1 MNPTLNQTIKRI
13 ITEVSSDVNN
23 EELVDLTCAGG
34 NINPISSPPPNNAK
48 VAGIVHLWSHP
59 CGPWLYPYSLG
70 STPTGSKVYVSE
82 QTDLIAG
89 LTPTSPIEQRSQ
101 AYYDQVVSQSG
112 PISAGDVLHLSES
125 ACWGA
130 APHSCI
136 RYEGTTNSGTNSSL
150 LFQGV
155 AYHGGPFGSCGDCG
169 VDIPATNH
177 GCQDPNALNTQ
188 PHPNYNGPTGTY
200 NGTWGTP
207 PSQGNCQGSWSQQT
221 YYLPLYQNTGGIM
234 TTTGNNPNNA
244 GNPSPQPWCIPKFI
258 HASHVSCCN
267 YNAGCIDNGMFSN
280 SPTPGVPASNY
291 DPNANSDCNGKP
303 CSAVEAEVTGY
314 GWLSN
319 HSCCTYD
326 AVVDKEGCD
335 DPTALNYGICCDG
348 DPNCTPTISNPKC
361 CRYEGGDEDRGCMDP
376 NALNYNKCCDTTDP
390 NCVPNIDTKDCCK
403 YDVEPSIHVWD
414 LGTCCQPGQACGLWY
429 PMLGSSLGISFVVTN
444 PVYQQANNDLW
455 LALGSPAVGDFNR
468 IYAQGTCVEYI
479 GLIPLNTYP
488 IWNASSVNN
497 TFLNSWPLDTN
508 LYNDCKCEDGRGG
521 TEDKGCMDPNALNN
535 GECCNGD
542 PNCTAI
548 YPNPEC
554 CRYEDNPVDEIY
566 CECCDKFGDNISM
579 VQTVSSPADCIG
591 AENTVYSGMGVYGC
605 NVSPVSGGPGT
616 KCKKPIP
623 TNDFPVEL
631 SEEIKRIK
639 ELL

>member
-1 MNPTLNQTIKRI
+1 MRQKLELRDKIREAINVSVGEDKLNTSCGSGLPHVWIIGKEEENTTLTEQTQG
-13 ITEVSSDVNN
+13 VW
-23 EELVDLTCAGG
+23 
-34 NINPISSPPPNNAK
+34 
-48 VAGIVHLWSHP
+48 HLFENS
-59 CGPWLYPYSLG
+59 CSPWLYPYTSN
-70 STPTGSKVYVSE
+70 TTNAVPYKSKTTTLAMGYTYPSVTNIQE
-82 QTDLIAG
+82 NH
-89 LTPTSPIEQRSQ
+89 
-101 AYYDQVVSQSG
+101 AYYDYLVQQAG
-112 PISAGDVLHLSES
+112 PISPGDILFIGED
-125 ACWGA
+125 ACWGTS
-130 APHSCI
+130 PHQCI
-136 RYEGTTNSGTNSSL
+136 KYVGTTTGWPGNGLQFHGATFFAGPYQDCSSCNVDPTN
-150 LFQGV
+150 
-155 AYHGGPFGSCGDCG
+155 Y
-169 VDIPATNH
+169 
-177 GCQDPNALNTQ
+177 GCSDPNALNTDIS
-188 PHPNYNGPTGTY
+188 PNFSSWIAQY
-200 NGTWGTP
+200 NGTGGYP
-207 PSQGNCQGSWSQQT
+207 IIGVDCDGSWANGTSYGSSWQVNVPNMT
-221 YYLPLYQNTGGIM
+221 PTGSG
-234 TTTGNNPNNA
+234 
-244 GNPSPQPWCIPKFI
+244 PQPWCVP
-258 HASHVSCCN
+258 SGVSFPSIACCS
-267 YNAGCIDNGMFSN
+267 YNPGCIDNGMFSN
-280 SPTPGVPASNY
+280 SPTPGVPALNY
-291 DPNANSDCNGKP
+291 DPNANGDCSSKP
-303 CSAVEAEVTGY
+303 CSENEAWISDHG
-314 GWLSN
+314 
-319 HSCCTYD
+319 CCTYD

>member
-1 MNPTLNQTIKRI
+1 MRQKLELRDKIREAINVSVGEDKLNTSCGSGLPHVWIIGKEEENTTLTEQTQG
-13 ITEVSSDVNN
+13 VW
-23 EELVDLTCAGG
+23 
-34 NINPISSPPPNNAK
+34 
-48 VAGIVHLWSHP
+48 HLFENS
-59 CGPWLYPYSLG
+59 CSPWLYPYTSN
-70 STPTGSKVYVSE
+70 TTNAVPYKSKTTTLAMGYTYPSVTNIQE
-82 QTDLIAG
+82 NH
-89 LTPTSPIEQRSQ
+89 
-101 AYYDQVVSQSG
+101 AYYDYLVQQAG
-112 PISAGDVLHLSES
+112 PISPGDILFIGED
-125 ACWGA
+125 ACWGTS
-130 APHSCI
+130 PHQCI
-136 RYEGTTNSGTNSSL
+136 KYVGTTTGWPGNGLQFHGATFFAGPYQDCSSCNVDPTN
-150 LFQGV
+150 
-155 AYHGGPFGSCGDCG
+155 Y
-169 VDIPATNH
+169 
-177 GCQDPNALNTQ
+177 GCSDPNALNTDIS
-188 PHPNYNGPTGTY
+188 PNFSSWIAQY
-200 NGTWGTP
+200 NGTGGYP
-207 PSQGNCQGSWSQQT
+207 IIGVDCDGSWANGTSYGSSWQVNVPNMT
-221 YYLPLYQNTGGIM
+221 PTGSG
-234 TTTGNNPNNA
+234 
-244 GNPSPQPWCIPKFI
+244 PQPWCVP
-258 HASHVSCCN
+258 SGVSFPSIACCS
-267 YNAGCIDNGMFSN
+267 YNPGCIDNGMFSN
-280 SPTPGVPASNY
+280 SPTPGVPALNY
-291 DPNANSDCNGKP
+291 DPNANGDCGSKP
-303 CSAVEAEVTGY
+303 CSENEAWISDHG
-314 GWLSN
+314 
-319 HSCCTYD
+319 CCTYD

-554 CRYEDNPVDEIY
+554 CRYEDDPVEEIY
-566 CECCDKFGDNISM
+566 CECCKGQYAQSM
-579 VQTVSSPADCIG
+579 AQTVSSPADCIG
-591 AENTVYSGMGVYGC
+591 AENTVYAGMGVYGC

>member
-314 GWLSN
+314 GWLSD

-361 CRYEGGDEDRGCMDP
+361 CRYEDDPEERGCIDPIAINNNTCCPGNNYLGCIPSIPTNECCKYDRVNEDKGCLDP
-376 NALNYNKCCDTTDP
+376 NALNYN
-390 NCVPNIDTKDCCK
+390 
-403 YDVEPSIHVWD
+403 
-414 LGTCCQPGQACGLWY
+414 
-429 PMLGSSLGISFVVTN
+429 
-444 PVYQQANNDLW
+444 
-455 LALGSPAVGDFNR
+455 
-468 IYAQGTCVEYI
+468 
-479 GLIPLNTYP
+479 
-488 IWNASSVNN
+488 
-497 TFLNSWPLDTN
+497 
-508 LYNDCKCEDGRGG
+508 
-521 TEDKGCMDPNALNN
+521 
-535 GECCNGD
+535 ECCNGD
-542 PNCTAI
+542 PNCTVI
-548 YPNPEC
+548 GSNPEC
-554 CRYEDNPVDEIY
+554 CRYEEDPEPCKKCCCKKGDHIPIGQKCAPGTHIMLSPTTNPCECPKGTIETPAAEASACKPTGPGGPGGPIDVGVMVAKKNPVDYVPDSETPI
-566 CECCDKFGDNISM
+566 DKSL
-579 VQTVSSPADCIG
+579 A
-591 AENTVYSGMGVYGC
+591 
-605 NVSPVSGGPGT
+605 
-616 KCKKPIP
+616 
-623 TNDFPVEL
+623 
-631 SEEIKRIK
+631 EEIKRYRQ
-639 ELL
+639 LL

>member
-291 DPNANSDCNGKP
+291 DPNANGDCGSKP
-303 CSAVEAEVTGY
+303 CSENEAWISDHG
-314 GWLSN
+314 
-319 HSCCTYD
+319 CCTYD

-390 NCVPNIDTKDCCK
+390 NCVPNIDTKECCK
-403 YDVEPSIHVWD
+403 YDVDPGPAPTCYSCVDPDNFD
-414 LGTCCQPGQACGLWY
+414 L
-429 PMLGSSLGISFVVTN
+429 SVT
-444 PVYQQANNDLW
+444 L
-455 LALGSPAVGDFNR
+455 
-468 IYAQGTCVEYI
+468 
-479 GLIPLNTYP
+479 
-488 IWNASSVNN
+488 NN
-497 TFLNSWPLDTN
+497 TTMYNSIGNGTAFPNPTVISGPATWINWWGGGTGAYSYGGFTSIGPNPISPNSYCLFNYPSVWGGNSSIGGSTDPS
-508 LYNDCKCEDGRGG
+508 YVAKCEDGRGG
-521 TEDKGCMDPNALNN
+521 SEDKGCMDPNALNN